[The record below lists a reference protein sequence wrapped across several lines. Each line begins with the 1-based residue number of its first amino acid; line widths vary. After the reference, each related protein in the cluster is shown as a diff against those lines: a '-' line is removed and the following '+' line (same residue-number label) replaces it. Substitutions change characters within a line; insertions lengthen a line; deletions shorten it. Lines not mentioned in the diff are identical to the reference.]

1 MEDKK
6 EPPDAVWDNGDYS
19 QPDKKSKEEL
29 LKEKSQK
36 IYHQLISDD
45 SLMHE
50 VNVLLRQHKIKQLKD
65 K

>member
-6 EPPDAVWDNGDYS
+6 EPPDAVWENGDYS
-19 QPDKKSKEEL
+19 QSDKKSKKDI

-36 IYHQLISDD
+36 IYHQLINDD

-50 VNVLLRQHKIKQLKD
+50 VNVLLRQHKIEQLKN